1 MSGNLKQYIRGIGF
15 RFCFNVSSSIAAY
28 FSGSRYTELF
38 VVAVLALLFVPF
50 GIPGITV
57 NETWVFVLG
66 LTLFAWLIIKWES
79 VVGLTKRSNMIEF
92 VGGIGV
98 VVAIMAENF
107 ALHKEFGLIDMTVSI
122 AAIVIAFYGVR
133 AWRFFVVPALYL
145 GILIGG
151 YQLESSLPAFTGL
164 EIWEATLMANFMSS
178 IGVSTSVDGNIVN
191 LVAPAGI
198 ISLQVAS
205 ACTGIKGILA
215 FGMLSS
221 MAVLDVKVSVKRLIL
236 ILSIGFIGVFFMDLV
251 RLAVIFLSFFYLGTA
266 AGEVVHIYLGYA
278 VFIIW
283 VVAYWGISFKYLI
296 PHPANTSTQLVATT
310 SPGPS
315 LK

>member
-1 MSGNLKQYIRGIGF
+1 
-15 RFCFNVSSSIAAY
+15 VSSSLVAY
-28 FSGSRYTELF
+28 FSGKRYTELF
-38 VVAVLALLFVPF
+38 VVSLLAVLFVPYA
-50 GIPGITV
+50 IPTVTV

-66 LTLFAWLIIKWES
+66 LTLFAWLIIKWEA
-79 VVGLTKRSNMIEF
+79 VVSLTKRSNMLEF

-107 ALHKEFGLIDMTVSI
+107 ALHKEFGLIDMTVAV
-122 AAIVIAFYGVR
+122 AAVVVAFYGFR
-133 AWRFFVVPALYL
+133 SWRFFVVPALYL
-145 GILIGG
+145 VILIGG
-151 YQLESSLPAFTGL
+151 YQLESSLPEFTGL
-164 EIWEATLMANFMSS
+164 EIWEAALMANFMST
-178 IGVSTSVDGNIVN
+178 IGVNTTVNGNIVT
-191 LVAPAGI
+191 LAGSAGF
-198 ISLQVAS
+198 ISLEVAS

-221 MAVLDVKVSVKRLIL
+221 MAVLDIKVSVKRLIL

-251 RLAVIFLSFFYLGTA
+251 RLAVIFLSFYYLGIS

-278 VFIIW
+278 VFIVW
-283 VVAYWGISFKYLI
+283 VIAYWGISFKYLI
-296 PHPANTSTQLVATT
+296 PHPAHTSAQLASTT

>member
-1 MSGNLKQYIRGIGF
+1 MS
-15 RFCFNVSSSIAAY
+15 SPIAAY
-28 FSGSRYTELF
+28 LSGSRYTELF
-38 VVAVLALLFVPF
+38 VVGVLALLFVPF

-79 VVGLTKRSNMIEF
+79 VVSFTKRSSMIEF

-107 ALHKEFGLIDMTVSI
+107 ALHKEFGLIDMTVGI
-122 AAIVIAFYGVR
+122 AAVVVAFYGVR
-133 AWRFFVVPALYL
+133 AWRFFLVPALYL

-151 YQLESSLPAFTGL
+151 YQLESSLPEFTGL
-164 EIWEATLMANFMSS
+164 EIWEATLMANFMST
-178 IGVSTSVDGNIVN
+178 IGVSTSVSGNIVN
-191 LVAPAGI
+191 LAAPAGV

-251 RLAVIFLSFFYLGTA
+251 RLAAIFLSFYYLGVS
-266 AGEVVHIYLGYA
+266 AGEVVHIYLGYV
-278 VFIIW
+278 VFIVW
-283 VVAYWGISFKYLI
+283 VLAYWGISFKYLI
-296 PHPANTSTQLVATT
+296 PHPVHTTSQLAAAA
-310 SPGPS
+310 SPGPI